1 MHYTT
6 NTRDYF
12 AIDCAI
18 NIKRNAS
25 QMMYFQ
31 SKLRFFAN
39 HRVRGRASRSYGCM
53 TVYGQFFA
61 DFLVLDLYQENFDV

>member
-18 NIKRNAS
+18 NVKRNAS

-39 HRVRGRASRSYGCM
+39 HRVRGRASRSYGLYDCLW
-53 TVYGQFFA
+53 TFFR
-61 DFLVLDLYQENFDV
+61 